1 MQNNMALIEIKNLK
15 KYFLFTEGFL
25 FGARK
30 RWLKA
35 LDDVSLTVG
44 KGKTRGIVGESGCGK
59 TTLGKTMIR
68 LIEPTSGDIL
78 FHGKSLVGL
87 TKHEMTQYRKKM
99 QIIFQDPFSSLDPRM
114 KVKNIIGRPLE
125 IHHMAAGSDKKL
137 IVNSLL
143 EDVGLSP
150 AFSGKYPHELSGGQR
165 QRIAV
170 ARALALNPELII
182 ADEPVTSL
190 DVSLQAQ
197 ILLLLKKIQKERQ
210 ISYVFIS
217 HDLSVIRYIS
227 DHVSIMYLGK
237 VVEEGETR
245 EIYNNPCHPY
255 TKALFDSIL
264 IPSPKKRKKHIPL
277 SGEVPSLF
285 DPPSGCRFQPR
296 CPEAKGICRVEEPA
310 MAQLGPHHRVYCRLF
325 S

>member
-1 MQNNMALIEIKNLK
+1 MALIEIKNLK
-15 KYFLFTEGFL
+15 KYFPFTEGL
-25 FGARK
+25 FFATRK

-35 LDDVSLTVG
+35 LDDVSLTVE

-78 FHGKSLVGL
+78 FHGKSIVGL
-87 TKHEMTQYRKKM
+87 PRSQMMEYRKKM

-114 KVKNIIGRPLE
+114 KVRNIIGRPLE
-125 IHHMAAGSDKKL
+125 IHHMAAGSDKEV
-137 IVNSLL
+137 IVNNLL
-143 EDVGLSP
+143 DDVGLSP
-150 AFSGKYPHELSGGQR
+150 AFNGKYPHELSGGQR

-170 ARALALNPELII
+170 ARALVLNPELII

-197 ILLLLKKIQKERQ
+197 VLLLLKKIQKERQ

-237 VVEEGETR
+237 VVEDGETR
-245 EIYNNPCHPY
+245 EVYNNPCHPY
-255 TKALFDSIL
+255 TKALFYSIL
-264 IPSPKKRKKHIPL
+264 IPNPKRRKKHIPL

-285 DPPSGCRFQPR
+285 NPPPGCRFQTR
-296 CPEAKGICRVEEPA
+296 CPEAKGICRIEEPGV
-310 MAQLGPHHRVYCRLF
+310 AQQGPNHWVHCHLF
-325 S
+325 L